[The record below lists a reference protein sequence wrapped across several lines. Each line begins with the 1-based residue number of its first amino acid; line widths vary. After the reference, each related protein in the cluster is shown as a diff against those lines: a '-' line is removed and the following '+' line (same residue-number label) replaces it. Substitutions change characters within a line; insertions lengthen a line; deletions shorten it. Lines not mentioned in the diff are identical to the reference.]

1 MARLG
6 FTVVPAVSALS
17 GATHAW
23 PAAPPTCTTAATAS
37 HFLGRRDIGRVRLL
51 PVTRPAITR
60 RRSIATVLSVGPA
73 GGGDEPIQPPAFPDV
88 APCRVGRAGE
98 GRPWRQWAAATMAA
112 LALVI
117 SPGAARAAR
126 RSMKTKEAPA
136 PAPAEAVRYDGK
148 KQLAENERAVS
159 LVITGGAFAGLFGWA
174 YLSNRRDDQ
183 EESVRVRVRLV

>member
-1 MARLG
+1 M
-6 FTVVPAVSALS
+6 
-17 GATHAW
+17 
-23 PAAPPTCTTAATAS
+23 
-37 HFLGRRDIGRVRLL
+37 
-51 PVTRPAITR
+51 
-60 RRSIATVLSVGPA
+60 
-73 GGGDEPIQPPAFPDV
+73 
-88 APCRVGRAGE
+88 GRAGE